1 MMINNEKNNNRL
13 SQGDIYKN
21 ITYIEK
27 INSID
32 DYLEIQQIVFPNVVV
47 LTQDCDIQQH
57 LSDVNKIKSSQLF
70 SVLVAPLY
78 NIAHFVHGEHLS
90 NLKI

>member
-32 DYLEIQQIVFPNVVV
+32 DY
-47 LTQDCDIQQH
+47 
-57 LSDVNKIKSSQLF
+57 
-70 SVLVAPLY
+70 
-78 NIAHFVHGEHLS
+78 
-90 NLKI
+90 

>member
-57 LSDVNKIKSSQLF
+57 LSDVNKTKSSQLF
-70 SVLVAPLY
+70 FCSCRT
-78 NIAHFVHGEHLS
+78 I
-90 NLKI
+90 I